1 MKLNSIGANYAGNYA
16 QLGIVKRQ
24 TKANNITA
32 PRINTDQEGDTVSF
46 KGGTPNYPKRF
57 RNMMGIG
64 GVLTSL
70 GVSAFLDDIPFLPI
84 GVPAAGIIGLICFIA
99 GDYMGI
105 DLDNKIDN
113 LSKSG
118 PDKKVE
124 EEILEEIEDEDEEIK
139 EHSEF

>member
-1 MKLNSIGANYAGNYA
+1 MLIDS
-16 QLGIVKRQ
+16 
-24 TKANNITA
+24 T
-32 PRINTDQEGDTVSF
+32 
-46 KGGTPNYPKRF
+46 
-57 RNMMGIG
+57 
-64 GVLTSL
+64 GVAYK
-70 GVSAFLDDIPFLPI
+70 V
-84 GVPAAGIIGLICFIA
+84 
-99 GDYMGI
+99 